1 MAKKTFQIMYP
12 GSSVEPQDLVSGHA
26 FDGKFPIEKLGIQAI
41 PGTKFYLNGSWKPV
55 VIGSTGIY
63 ELDLPNKVSISALRF
78 DANSIKRIKRDSDED
93 AYKAGLTLLVDMVY
107 TEG

>member
-1 MAKKTFQIMYP
+1 M
-12 GSSVEPQDLVSGHA
+12 
-26 FDGKFPIEKLGIQAI
+26 
-41 PGTKFYLNGSWKPV
+41 
-55 VIGSTGIY
+55 IGSTGIY

-78 DANSIKRIKRDSDED
+78 DANSIKRIKRDSTEGNENP

>member
-1 MAKKTFQIMYP
+1 M
-12 GSSVEPQDLVSGHA
+12 
-26 FDGKFPIEKLGIQAI
+26 
-41 PGTKFYLNGSWKPV
+41 
-55 VIGSTGIY
+55 IGSTGIY